1 MNVIDLLDVMAK
13 GLETFY
19 GRLSYEMTLIMM
31 SAFIGSI
38 FLVLAVHI
46 LLGSKAISTMR
57 ANGVARYFE
66 NYYMGSYLDA
76 RRFMY
81 SRWYLLTRKSK
92 KAFLSF
98 ITSDADIKCS
108 GFLNAVSSRGKNSL
122 GLVGDIFAV
131 GMVIAEAFV
140 LLKAYVSELESL
152 ELIIFGALPIVA
164 MFVLKV
170 LLYGLVSIVNKRYS
184 RSVERLHASA
194 RLVHFNNEEKHA
206 SEQRAIKADADY
218 LRPSGC
224 TLSSAEQIIRDM
236 QSGENTLDG
245 DSQVD
250 ALGSMS
256 DNILSSAD
264 KDKYDAFV
272 ARLQDDVL

>member
-1 MNVIDLLDVMAK
+1 
-13 GLETFY
+13 
-19 GRLSYEMTLIMM
+19 
-31 SAFIGSI
+31 
-38 FLVLAVHI
+38 
-46 LLGSKAISTMR
+46 MR

-81 SRWYLLTRKSK
+81 SRWYLLTRKSRR
-92 KAFLSF
+92 AFLSF
-98 ITSDADIKCS
+98 ISSDADIACS
-108 GFLNAVSSRGKNSL
+108 GFLDAVSSRGKNSL
-122 GLVGDIFAV
+122 GLVGDVFAV

-140 LLKAYVSELESL
+140 LLKAYVGGLDSM
-152 ELIIFGALPIVA
+152 ELILFGALPVVA

-170 LLYGLVSIVNKRYS
+170 LLYGIVSIVNKRYA
-184 RSVERLHASA
+184 RSVERLHTSA
-194 RLVHFNNEEKHA
+194 RLVRFNNVEKSE

-224 TLSSAEQIIRDM
+224 TLSSAEQVIRDM
-236 QSGENTLDG
+236 QTGENTLDG

-250 ALGSMS
+250 ALDSMS
-256 DNILSSAD
+256 DSILSRED

-272 ARLQDDVL
+272 ARLQDDAL